1 MAELRWSQS
10 VHPLGQQCSLYQIL
24 QDPAPDAVRQ
34 IHSGYLNITSLNA
47 APSIFLRATTQHV
60 CRPPTW
66 APAWRLSCHIYTEI
80 SSFTLQFQ
88 EYR

>member
-66 APAWRLSCHIYTEI
+66 APA
-80 SSFTLQFQ
+80 
-88 EYR
+88 